1 LRARNSPLLNRKEII
16 MSLIYMTNTTPS
28 TVLAGGTLPINVTRR
43 TGCSIQNGD
52 NSVILRKPSYYKVNA
67 TITFTATTADD
78 VTIELRKNNILV
90 PGITATT
97 TVGTANTEVHTL
109 SLTGIIRVLC
119 YEGDAILTLVNNSE
133 TNITITN
140 VALSIID

>member
-1 LRARNSPLLNRKEII
+1 

-43 TGCSIQNGD
+43 IGCAIQNGD
-52 NSVILRKPSYYKVNA
+52 NSIILKKPGYYKVDA
-67 TITFTATTADD
+67 TITFTAAAADD
-78 VTIELRKNNILV
+78 VTIQLNKNNTVV
-90 PGITATT
+90 PGITSTATVTTATT
-97 TVGTANTEVHTL
+97 EVNTL

-133 TNITITN
+133 TDITISN
-140 VALSIID
+140 VSLDVTD

>member
-1 LRARNSPLLNRKEII
+1 

-43 TGCSIQNGD
+43 IGCSIQNGD
-52 NSVILRKPSYYKVNA
+52 NSIILKKPGYYKVNA
-67 TITFTATTADD
+67 TITFTAATADN
-78 VTIELRKNNILV
+78 VTIQLNKNNVVV
-90 PGITATT
+90 PGITSTATVTTATT
-97 TVGTANTEVHTL
+97 EVNTL

-133 TNITITN
+133 TDITISN
-140 VALSIID
+140 VSLDVTD